1 MEWECQLQV
10 LSVKFFF
17 WLFLFIFRSI
27 QFKKIWM
34 NRWIQEF
41 WSKFH
46 VMSQFELIILLLNN
60 CLLPHFNPERD

>member
-1 MEWECQLQV
+1 MEWERQLQV
-10 LSVKFFF
+10 LTVKIFF
-17 WLFLFIFRSI
+17 WLFLFIFYSI
-27 QFKKIWM
+27 QYKKIWM

-46 VMSQFELIILLLNN
+46 VMAQFELIILLLNN